1 VGAAAG
7 QAVWPAEQLWLH
19 TPDEHFWPA
28 PQTFPQVPQLFG
40 SVWVLVQ
47 NAVAP
52 EPQALGVAAG
62 QPHTPPVQTCPAA
75 HTTLHPPQLLGSL
88 VVVAQ

>member
-1 VGAAAG
+1 V
-7 QAVWPAEQLWLH
+7 QAPPEQ
-19 TPDEHFWPA
+19 TWPA
-28 PQTFPQVPQLFG
+28 PQTVPHTPQFRG

-62 QPHTPPVQTCPAA
+62 QPHTPPVQTWPAGQVVEQ
-75 HTTLHPPQLLGSL
+75 PPQLFGSV